1 MRHQRFTSVDEPMSP
16 PLDPPSAAEWKILK
30 AVFER
35 GPCAARDLIE
45 IGERD
50 HGWSAS
56 TVKTLLRRLVEKGHL
71 RTRRVGNSFLYRPS
85 RSIHRVLRAS
95 ADQILDQL
103 VPGALGPLIQ
113 YLVDKTRMSGEEL
126 SELQTFLDEKRGEE
140 DDA

>member
-1 MRHQRFTSVDEPMSP
+1 MTPR

-35 GPCAARDLIE
+35 GACGARDVVE
-45 IGERD
+45 DAERL

-71 RTRRVGNSFLYRPS
+71 RTRRVGTSFLYRPS
-85 RSIHRVLRAS
+85 RTIHRALRDS
-95 ADQILDQL
+95 ADQLLDQV

-113 YLVDKTRMSGEEL
+113 YMVGKSRMSGDEL
-126 SELQTFLDEKRGEE
+126 DELQSFLDRRRAEEDQE